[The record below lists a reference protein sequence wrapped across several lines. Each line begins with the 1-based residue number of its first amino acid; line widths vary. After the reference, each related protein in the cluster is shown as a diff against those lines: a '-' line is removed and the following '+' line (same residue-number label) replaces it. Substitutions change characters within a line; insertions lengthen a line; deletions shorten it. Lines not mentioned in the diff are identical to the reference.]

1 MNDIGNDTK
10 MQLNTIL
17 NNLKSRTFSN
27 SNNSYNEDFINSKV
41 KNLDIN
47 VFRSFGINDNNNIEP
62 KQNKEIKD
70 IKQMP
75 FQNEKDINKN
85 LYNLS
90 EQNSIIQEN
99 NNYNDNEFNDNN
111 ISYGNNY
118 SLNYSDIKNIIRNE
132 FAELITPYQKQTYN
146 MNF

>member
-17 NNLKSRTFSN
+17 NNLQSRAFSN

-41 KNLDIN
+41 KNLDVN
-47 VFRSFGINDNNNIEP
+47 VFRSFGINDNNNNLEP

-70 IKQMP
+70 IKQMT

-85 LYNLS
+85 IYNLS
-90 EQNSIIQEN
+90 EQNSIFQDN
-99 NNYNDNEFNDNN
+99 NNYNTFNNRPFYQNYINKNYNDNEFNNNN
-111 ISYGNNY
+111 ISYDNNNT
-118 SLNYSDIKNIIRNE
+118 LNYSDIKNI
-132 FAELITPYQKQTYN
+132 
-146 MNF
+146 